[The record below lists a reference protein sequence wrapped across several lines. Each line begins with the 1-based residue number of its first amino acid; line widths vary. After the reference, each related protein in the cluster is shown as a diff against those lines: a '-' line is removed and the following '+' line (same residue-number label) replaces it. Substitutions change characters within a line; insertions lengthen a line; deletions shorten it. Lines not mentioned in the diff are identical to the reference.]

1 MSTTISPKVP
11 QPTAGQPAG
20 PPAAA
25 GRSRYDSPLVH
36 RTAAVIRLS
45 IAFVFLWAFFD
56 KLFALGHD
64 TGKDG
69 KTGVTSL
76 FGPAAWIHGGS
87 PTNGFL
93 SHAAGPFSGMYGS
106 MAGAVWADWLFMLA
120 LLGIGAALA
129 LGIASRLATG
139 AGALLLVLMWSA
151 ALPPANNV
159 FMDDHLVYAM
169 TLVLIA
175 GLGAGH
181 TWGLAA
187 AYERLAIVRRFPI
200 LR

>member
-1 MSTTISPKVP
+1 MSTSTSRKAP
-11 QPTAGQPAG
+11 QPTADRTAG
-20 PPAAA
+20 PPARA
-25 GRSRYDSPLVH
+25 GRSPYDSPLVH

-56 KLFALGHD
+56 KLFALGHE
-64 TGKDG
+64 TGKDA

-87 PTNGFL
+87 PTKGFL
-93 SHAAGPFSGMYGS
+93 SHATGPFSGMYGA
-106 MAGAVWADWLFMLA
+106 MAGAGWANWLFMLA
-120 LLGIGAALA
+120 LLGIGGALA
-129 LGIASRLATG
+129 FGVASRLATTSG
-139 AGALLLVLMWSA
+139 VLLLVLMWSA
-151 ALPPANNV
+151 ALPPSSNI
-159 FMDDHLVYAM
+159 FMDDHLIYAM

-187 AYERLAIVRRFPI
+187 AYERLSIVRRFPV